1 MFVADM
7 TPRQRFGRFS
17 PGRVGKPGG
26 RPAGAPWARRIGS
39 AHGPDALGWGPS
51 DALFT
56 VSVRNGVATMSP
68 VNPFDDAAT
77 ARVVVDDSGTLREW
91 NEGARR
97 LLGHPAAEVVGRP
110 AAELLADGG
119 AGAPPSS
126 GDRRWDGT
134 LALRHRDGHTLS
146 VWVLAHRRP
155 AADDAPD
162 DWLAVAPLEPG
173 PEPEDD
179 PLTRAALT
187 QSPCAMMVFDDRL
200 LLRAVNDTMARLLG
214 LPPDRL
220 HGLRATDISDQPQSA
235 ELELHMCRVLSSGRR
250 HDMQTHFKAVGES
263 RAHAWNVRIAPLTD
277 RTGRVRGV
285 CVNAHDFTEQ
295 HLARERLQLVN
306 EASVRIGTT
315 LDVTRT
321 AQELA
326 DVCVPALADFVSVDL
341 LDPWEHGGEPATVV
355 EPPVGLRR
363 TAHASVAPD
372 CPQAVADIGQLD
384 VYPAGSP
391 QAACL
396 LSGQAIVASESFG
409 DLERWLEW
417 DPQRLR
423 RVREFGVHSTMSVPL
438 QARGTTLGVAVFT
451 RFRRPYPFT
460 HDDVLLA
467 EEVSARAAVCID
479 NARRYSR
486 EREATLTLQRSLLPR
501 WLPPTAAVAAAS
513 RYLPAAR
520 SGVGGDWFDVIPLSG
535 MRVAMVVGDV
545 VGHGIQASAT
555 MGRLRTAVRTLADID
570 LAPDELLTYLDD
582 LVVRLSEESGD
593 DATGEVGATCLYAV
607 YDPVSRRCAL
617 ARAGHPAPVLVPP
630 DGPPEQ
636 VELPSGPPLGVG
648 GLPFESA
655 ELQLR
660 EGSVLALYTDGLVE
674 SRERDADAGQALL
687 REALAAPADSLDT
700 ACDRVLHTLLP
711 SGSAADDVALL
722 LARTRGLPAGQVATW
737 DIPADP
743 SLVAP
748 VRKQVLERLSA
759 WGLLEASFTAEL
771 VVSELVTN
779 AIRYGSPPIRLRLI
793 HDTSTLICEVS
804 DTSHTAPHLRRA
816 RTWDEGGRGL
826 LLVAQLTQRW
836 GSRHT
841 TEGKT
846 IWAELG
852 LLDEE

>member
-1 MFVADM
+1 
-7 TPRQRFGRFS
+7 
-17 PGRVGKPGG
+17 
-26 RPAGAPWARRIGS
+26 
-39 AHGPDALGWGPS
+39 
-51 DALFT
+51 
-56 VSVRNGVATMSP
+56 MSP

-77 ARVVVDDSGTLREW
+77 ARVVVDESGTLREW
-91 NEGARR
+91 NEGARL
-97 LLGHPAAEVVGRP
+97 LLGHRAAEIVGRP
-110 AAELLADGG
+110 AADLLADGRG
-119 AGAPPSS
+119 GKPPGRDDAQWS
-126 GDRRWDGT
+126 GT
-134 LALRHRDGHTLS
+134 LALRHRDGHTVS
-146 VWVLAHRRP
+146 VWVLAHLRP
-155 AADDAPD
+155 ATDDTPGTWLAVTPLEPAPEAADD
-162 DWLAVAPLEPG
+162 PLF
-173 PEPEDD
+173 
-179 PLTRAALT
+179 RAALT
-187 QSPCAMMVFDDRL
+187 QSPCAMMIFDDRL
-200 LLRAVNDTMARLLG
+200 LLRGVNDAMARLVG
-214 LPPDRL
+214 LPPDRVR
-220 HGLRATDISDQPQSA
+220 GLRATDISGRPQNA
-235 ELELHMCRVLSSGRR
+235 ELERQMRRVLASGRR
-250 HDMQTHFKAVGES
+250 HDMQTHLRAVGES
-263 RAHAWNVRIAPLTD
+263 RAHAWSARIAPLTD
-277 RTGRVRGV
+277 ADGQVCGV
-285 CVNAHDFTEQ
+285 CVSAHDFTEQ
-295 HLARERLQLVN
+295 HRARERLQLVN
-306 EASVRIGTT
+306 EASVRIGST

-341 LDPWEHGGEPATVV
+341 LDPREDGGEPATVAG
-355 EPPVGLRR
+355 PPVGLRR
-363 TAHASVAPD
+363 TAHASVTAD
-372 CPQAVADIGQLD
+372 CPQAVAETGQLD

-391 QAACL
+391 QAECL
-396 LSGQAIVASESFG
+396 LSGQAIVAAEAHG
-409 DLERWLEW
+409 DLERWMEW
-417 DPQRLR
+417 DPARLG
-423 RVREFGVHSTMSVPL
+423 RVKEYGVHSTMSVPL

-451 RFRRPYPFT
+451 RFRRPDPFT

-467 EEVSARAAVCID
+467 EEVSARAAVCVD

-501 WLPPTAAVAAAS
+501 WLPSTAAVQAAS

-570 LAPDELLTYLDD
+570 LTPEELLTHLDD

-593 DATGEVGATCLYAV
+593 DRAGEVGASCLYVV
-607 YDPVSRRCAL
+607 YDPVSRHCAM

-630 DGPPEQ
+630 DGAPRQ

-655 ELQLR
+655 EMELR

-674 SRERDADAGQALL
+674 GRDRDADAGRALL

-700 ACDRVLHTLLP
+700 TCDRVLRTLLP
-711 SGSAADDVALL
+711 SGGAADDVALL
-722 LARTRGLPAGQVATW
+722 LARTLGLPAGQVTTW

-748 VRKQVLERLSA
+748 VRKQVIEQLSR
-759 WGLLEASFTAEL
+759 WDLLEATFTAEL

-793 HDTSTLICEVS
+793 HDTTTLICEVS

-852 LLDEE
+852 LLDDEE